1 MRRLH
6 LLLFALVAL
15 LFASCS
21 SDDDYVEEVEIVGD
35 YTYGM
40 FVLNEGNFNAGNTE
54 ISFIDDMFTGV
65 TNNIYRLANEGDV
78 LGDTAQSIRSEE
90 HTSELQSRG
99 HLVCRLLLEKK

>member
-65 TNNIYRLANEGDV
+65 TNNIYRLSNEGDV
-78 LGDTAQSIRSEE
+78 LDDAEEYNILFDDYSIDVINIFNKIVVNDRNN
-90 HTSELQSRG
+90 
-99 HLVCRLLLEKK
+99 

>member
-65 TNNIYRLANEGDV
+65 TNNIYRL
-78 LGDTAQSIRSEE
+78 RSEE

-99 HLVCRLLLEKK
+99 HLVCRLLLEKTNRKSTKCNA